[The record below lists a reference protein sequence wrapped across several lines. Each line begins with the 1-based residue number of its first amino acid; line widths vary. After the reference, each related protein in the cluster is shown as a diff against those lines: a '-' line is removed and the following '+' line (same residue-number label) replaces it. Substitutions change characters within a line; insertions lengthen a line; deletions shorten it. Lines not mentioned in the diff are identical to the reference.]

1 MPPGASQPT
10 CLGTGPA
17 LDCLNFAGCGGAAAP
32 WPAAAWLASSDQRP
46 WAFEASPH
54 GLPTHCSAHR
64 GVQPG
69 RHILW
74 SSEGSALTSVFPLYL
89 PCELKQF

>member
-1 MPPGASQPT
+1 MPPRASQST
-10 CLGTGPA
+10 CLGAGLA
-17 LDCLNFAGCGGAAAP
+17 LDRLNGASCGGGAAL
-32 WPAAAWLASSDQRP
+32 WPGAAQLASSDRRS
-46 WAFEASPH
+46 WASEAFPH
-54 GLPTHCSAHR
+54 GIPICCSAHR